1 MCVTSPVAGGSTSRN
16 GGVKEGMTEDYNS
29 SDSLNADAEFASLAD
44 PSPDLAQEQ
53 LETRLDFMFAI
64 WRGKQ
69 KGNTLPGRQDLDPT
83 EFHRLWPIPFLLERC
98 GEGEADWQV
107 RFAGS
112 AYGSVYGREVTGTR
126 VSEIISEDLAPQVLA
141 DFRRC
146 TSTGAP
152 IINSG
157 ETTWPERGNVYRYQ
171 RLLLPYG
178 QTTGENGE
186 QQVTH
191 LLGVAAF
198 FNSSGAT
205 VF

>member
-1 MCVTSPVAGGSTSRN
+1 MTEQYDSQHDPAGGEVISPT
-16 GGVKEGMTEDYNS
+16 
-29 SDSLNADAEFASLAD
+29 DAPACD
-44 PSPDLAQEQ
+44 DAQEQ
-53 LETRLDFMFAI
+53 LEARLDYMYSI

-69 KGNTLPGRQDLDPT
+69 KGKPLPDRADLDPT
-83 EFHRLWPIPFLLERC
+83 EFHRLWPVTFLLERC
-98 GEGEADWQV
+98 GDGNSDWQV

-126 VSEIISEDLAPQVLA
+126 VSEIISEELAPQVLA

-146 TSTGAP
+146 TDTGMP

-178 QTTGENGE
+178 ETQDEEGKT
-186 QQVTH
+186 QVTH

>member
-1 MCVTSPVAGGSTSRN
+1 MVSEHFDAARETIAADGGASA
-16 GGVKEGMTEDYNS
+16 
-29 SDSLNADAEFASLAD
+29 DSGPCPAEK
-44 PSPDLAQEQ
+44 P
-53 LETRLDFMFAI
+53 LEARLDFMYAL
-64 WRGKQ
+64 WRNKQNGKR
-69 KGNTLPGRQDLDPT
+69 LPARSDLDPT
-83 EFHRLWPIPFLLERC
+83 EFHRLWPVTFLLERC
-98 GEGEADWQV
+98 DEREGDWQV

-126 VSEIISEDLAPQVLA
+126 VSDIISEDLAPHVLA

-146 TSTGAP
+146 AESGAP
-152 IINSG
+152 VVNSG

-178 QTTGENGE
+178 HSDDGTGNFR
-186 QQVTH
+186 VTH

-198 FNSSGAT
+198 FNSGGAT

>member
-1 MCVTSPVAGGSTSRN
+1 
-16 GGVKEGMTEDYNS
+16 MTEENNGHQAFAEQETTPSTDAAA
-29 SDSLNADAEFASLAD
+29 SDS
-44 PSPDLAQEQ
+44 AQEQ
-53 LETRLDFMFAI
+53 LEARLDYMFSI

-69 KGNTLPGRQDLDPT
+69 KGRTLPDRADLDPT
-83 EFHRLWPIPFLLERC
+83 EFHRLWPVTFLLERC
-98 GEGEADWQV
+98 GDGDGDWQV

-146 TSTGAP
+146 TDTGTP
-152 IINSG
+152 IIYSG

-178 QTTGENGE
+178 EARDEEGKT
-186 QQVTH
+186 QVTH

>member
-1 MCVTSPVAGGSTSRN
+1 MTDEYFDGDDENSAPDGSPSGGLTP
-16 GGVKEGMTEDYNS
+16 
-29 SDSLNADAEFASLAD
+29 DA
-44 PSPDLAQEQ
+44 AQEQ
-53 LETRLDFMFAI
+53 LEARLDFMFSI
-64 WRGKQ
+64 WRDKQQGKP
-69 KGNTLPGRQDLDPT
+69 LPDRSDLDPT
-83 EFHRLWPIPFLLERC
+83 EFHRLWPVTFLLERC
-98 GEGEADWQV
+98 GESDTDWQV

-126 VSEIISEDLAPQVLA
+126 VSEIISEDLAPHVLA

-146 TSTGAP
+146 TDTGAP
-152 IINSG
+152 VINSG

-178 QTTGENGE
+178 ERITEDGKT
-186 QQVTH
+186 QVTH

-198 FNSSGAT
+198 FNSAGAT

>member
-1 MCVTSPVAGGSTSRN
+1 MSDEYMVTGEEGVPDTDGAATSDCSPAGN
-16 GGVKEGMTEDYNS
+16 
-29 SDSLNADAEFASLAD
+29 
-44 PSPDLAQEQ
+44 EQ
-53 LETRLDFMFAI
+53 LEARLDFMFAI

-69 KGNTLPGRQDLDPT
+69 NGKPLPDRADLDPT
-83 EFHRLWPIPFLLERC
+83 EFHRLWPVTFLLERC
-98 GEGEADWQV
+98 GSSDSDWQV

-126 VSEIISEDLAPQVLA
+126 VSEIISEDLAPHVLA

-146 TSTGAP
+146 MDTGTP
-152 IINSG
+152 VVNSG

-178 QTTGENGE
+178 ECCGDDGKT
-186 QQVTH
+186 QVTH

-198 FNSSGAT
+198 FNSTGAT

>member
-1 MCVTSPVAGGSTSRN
+1 
-16 GGVKEGMTEDYNS
+16 MTEDYNDRS
-29 SDSLNADAEFASLAD
+29 VSKAD
-44 PSPDLAQEQ
+44 PESGADSAPASAQEQ
-53 LETRLDFMFAI
+53 LEARLDFMFSI
-64 WRGKQ
+64 WREKQ
-69 KGNTLPGRQDLDPT
+69 KGKSMPGRQDLDPT
-83 EFHRLWPIPFLLERC
+83 EFHRLWPITFLLERC
-98 GEGEADWQV
+98 GDGEADWQV

-178 QTTGENGE
+178 ETTDEKGKG
-186 QQVTH
+186 QVTH

-198 FNSSGAT
+198 FNSAGAT

>member
-1 MCVTSPVAGGSTSRN
+1 
-16 GGVKEGMTEDYNS
+16 MTEEYDS
-29 SDSLNADAEFASLAD
+29 QHDSGGGEAVVPASDAAVAD
-44 PSPDLAQEQ
+44 PSAPEDAQEQ
-53 LETRLDFMFAI
+53 LEARLDYMFSI
-64 WRGKQ
+64 WREKQ
-69 KGNTLPGRQDLDPT
+69 RGRNLPDRADLDPT
-83 EFHRLWPIPFLLERC
+83 EFHRLWPVTFLLERC
-98 GEGEADWQV
+98 GDGDGDWQV

-146 TSTGAP
+146 TDTGTP

-178 QTTGENGE
+178 ECRDEEGKT
-186 QQVTH
+186 QVTH

>member
-1 MCVTSPVAGGSTSRN
+1 MTKEYKGDQACVEQGAAASAG
-16 GGVKEGMTEDYNS
+16 
-29 SDSLNADAEFASLAD
+29 LDARDEV
-44 PSPDLAQEQ
+44 QEQ
-53 LETRLDFMFAI
+53 LEARLDYMFSI
-64 WRGKQ
+64 WRAKQ
-69 KGNTLPGRQDLDPT
+69 KGRNLPDRADLDPT
-83 EFHRLWPIPFLLERC
+83 EFHRLWPVTFLLERC
-98 GEGEADWQV
+98 GDGENDWQV

-146 TSTGAP
+146 TDTGTP
-152 IINSG
+152 VINSG

-178 QTTGENGE
+178 ETRNEEGKP
-186 QQVTH
+186 QVTH